1 MENMDAKGNDR
12 KHYRGIEKQT
22 DNPFLNLYHIDAL
35 GRDGTPFHYYFAS
48 RNDENNIKH
57 KTHSMRPEGM
67 AVYAVTEDGEKLV
80 LVRQYRYPVNDYL
93 YELPAGLIEPEET
106 ASEAACREMIEETG
120 WKLEVYEGGEPAFR
134 RGFFLA
140 QGLTDESGSMIFSVQ
155 AGNVRMYAVALFFL
169 TLTGLSAYD
178 IFREP
183 ARKKWIVF
191 CIASIGTVYCHT
203 FALIQTFLFYLLF
216 FAVILICH
224 KKELIKGYFISGFTV
239 ALVFSPWLAVTIRQ
253 FVLRMRY
260 DDGSTAELATLYSV
274 MDYCKEWFSAVET
287 PIGIVVLLGMA
298 LCLVLSY
305 GAVDWVRQNHNI
317 APAIAFGTFAL
328 TGIVG
333 GVISATV
340 NNCFMGRYAF
350 PGMGFVMLWY
360 AVGFAQ
366 ITENTKGKSRKIWA
380 AGLLG
385 TAGLC
390 FLLQYTS
397 EIRLEYNDGLETYEN
412 FVEEY
417 MTENDAI
424 IGPYTHTI
432 FLNVYHPELHYY
444 TIAYKLY
451 SLPFVNTE
459 ALSSYSQLDTYDNL
473 WYICFQGGYPNE
485 MEDEYSYE
493 QVLEFHYMYY
503 DFAIFRLEKLEE
515 E

>member
-1 MENMDAKGNDR
+1 MDVMETQRR
-12 KHYRGIEKQT
+12 KQHNFT
-22 DNPFLNLYHIDAL
+22 
-35 GRDGTPFHYYFAS
+35 
-48 RNDENNIKH
+48 ENNMWALLWHGLPVAALLLWGAFCITNSLWYDEAYSASMVSLPWKRLIYITATDDH
-57 KTHSMRPEGM
+57 SPFYYVLLKIFYHLCGGGTHFWALKLMSVLFMLGYM
-67 AVYAVTEDGEKLV
+67 LLGKYYVAKLFDCKISVYFMLFS
-80 LVRQYRYPVNDYL
+80 LLMP
-93 YELPAGLIEPEET
+93 
-106 ASEAACREMIEETG
+106 
-120 WKLEVYEGGEPAFR
+120 
-134 RGFFLA
+134 
-140 QGLTDESGSMIFSVQ
+140 IFSVQ

-183 ARKKWIVF
+183 TRKKWIVF

-397 EIRLEYNDGLETYEN
+397 EIRLEYDYGLATYEN

-459 ALSSYSQLDTYDNL
+459 ALSSYSQLDAYDNL

>member
-1 MENMDAKGNDR
+1 MDVMETQRRKQHNFKENNMWALLWHGLPVAALLLWGAFCITNSLWYDEAYSASMVSLPWKRLIYITATDDHSPFYYVLLKSFYHLCGGGTHFWALKLMSVLFMLGYMLLGKYYVAKLFDR
-12 KHYRGIEKQT
+12 KISV
-22 DNPFLNLYHIDAL
+22 
-35 GRDGTPFHYYFAS
+35 YFMLFS
-48 RNDENNIKH
+48 LL
-57 KTHSMRPEGM
+57 MP
-67 AVYAVTEDGEKLV
+67 
-80 LVRQYRYPVNDYL
+80 
-93 YELPAGLIEPEET
+93 
-106 ASEAACREMIEETG
+106 
-120 WKLEVYEGGEPAFR
+120 
-134 RGFFLA
+134 
-140 QGLTDESGSMIFSVQ
+140 IFSVQ

-397 EIRLEYNDGLETYEN
+397 EISLEYDDGLETYEN

>member
-1 MENMDAKGNDR
+1 MDVMETQRGKQHNFTENNMWALLWHGLPVAALLLWGAFCITNSLWYDEAYSASMVSLPWKRLIYITATDDHSPFYYVLLKIFYHLCGGRTHFWALKLMSVLFMLGYMLLGKYYVAKLFDR
-12 KHYRGIEKQT
+12 KISV
-22 DNPFLNLYHIDAL
+22 
-35 GRDGTPFHYYFAS
+35 YFMLFS
-48 RNDENNIKH
+48 LL
-57 KTHSMRPEGM
+57 MP
-67 AVYAVTEDGEKLV
+67 
-80 LVRQYRYPVNDYL
+80 
-93 YELPAGLIEPEET
+93 
-106 ASEAACREMIEETG
+106 
-120 WKLEVYEGGEPAFR
+120 
-134 RGFFLA
+134 
-140 QGLTDESGSMIFSVQ
+140 IFSVQ

-385 TAGLC
+385 TAGIC

-397 EIRLEYNDGLETYEN
+397 EIRLEYDDGLETYEN
-412 FVEEY
+412 FAEEY

>member
-1 MENMDAKGNDR
+1 MLLKIFYHLCGGGTHFWALKLMSVLSMLGYMLLGKYYVAKLFDR
-12 KHYRGIEKQT
+12 KISV
-22 DNPFLNLYHIDAL
+22 
-35 GRDGTPFHYYFAS
+35 YFMLFS
-48 RNDENNIKH
+48 LL
-57 KTHSMRPEGM
+57 MP
-67 AVYAVTEDGEKLV
+67 
-80 LVRQYRYPVNDYL
+80 
-93 YELPAGLIEPEET
+93 
-106 ASEAACREMIEETG
+106 
-120 WKLEVYEGGEPAFR
+120 
-134 RGFFLA
+134 
-140 QGLTDESGSMIFSVQ
+140 IFSVQ

-385 TAGLC
+385 TAGIC

-397 EIRLEYNDGLETYEN
+397 EIRLEYDDGLETYEN

>member
-1 MENMDAKGNDR
+1 MDVMETQRRKQHNFTENNMWALLWHGLPVAALLLWGAFCITNSLWYDEAYSASMVSLPWKRLIYITATDDHSPFYYVLLKIFYHLCGGGTHFWALKLMSVLFMLGYMLLGKYYVAKLFDR
-12 KHYRGIEKQT
+12 KISV
-22 DNPFLNLYHIDAL
+22 
-35 GRDGTPFHYYFAS
+35 YF
-48 RNDENNIKH
+48 
-57 KTHSMRPEGM
+57 M
-67 AVYAVTEDGEKLV
+67 
-80 LVRQYRYPVNDYL
+80 
-93 YELPAGLIEPEET
+93 
-106 ASEAACREMIEETG
+106 
-120 WKLEVYEGGEPAFR
+120 
-134 RGFFLA
+134 
-140 QGLTDESGSMIFSVQ
+140 
-155 AGNVRMYAVALFFL
+155 
-169 TLTGLSAYD
+169 
-178 IFREP
+178 
-183 ARKKWIVF
+183 
-191 CIASIGTVYCHT
+191 
-203 FALIQTFLFYLLF
+203 LF

-397 EIRLEYNDGLETYEN
+397 EIRLEYDDGLETYEN

-459 ALSSYSQLDTYDNL
+459 ALSSYSQLDAYDNL